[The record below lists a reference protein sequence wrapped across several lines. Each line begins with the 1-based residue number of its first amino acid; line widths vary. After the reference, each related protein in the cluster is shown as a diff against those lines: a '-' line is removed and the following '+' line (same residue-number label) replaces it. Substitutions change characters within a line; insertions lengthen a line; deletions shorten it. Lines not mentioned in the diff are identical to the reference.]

1 MADLSSLLDQIPVG
15 DIAKQLGID
24 PDVAD
29 AAVQQIVPGLVAG
42 LHANAMDPK
51 GAASLTKAVS
61 HDRGPVLKS
70 VEDIDTAE
78 GAKIVKNVYGS
89 HTDAVAT
96 KLAATA
102 TKASGASDVTGDI
115 IKKILP
121 IVAPI
126 VLAWIA
132 NQFLG
137 QKADTSSAKDAT
149 PADTSSSGGIGDL
162 LGSLL
167 GGSSGGSSSSSGGGS
182 GELIGSILG
191 GLLGG
196 GKK

>member
-1 MADLSSLLDQIPVG
+1 MADLSALLKQIPVG

-24 PDVAD
+24 ESVAE

-42 LHANAMDPK
+42 LAANAEDPA
-51 GAASLTKAVS
+51 GAASLSKALS
-61 HDRGPVLKS
+61 HDRGAVHKKKVS
-70 VEDIDTAE
+70 EIDTE
-78 GAKIVKNVYGS
+78 DGKKIVKNVYGDKQ
-89 HTDAVAT
+89 DAVAS

-102 TKASGASDVTGDI
+102 TKASGAGDVTQDI
-115 IKKILP
+115 IKQILP

-126 VLAWIA
+126 VLAWLA
-132 NQFLG
+132 EQFLG
-137 QKADTSSAKDAT
+137 SKKEEPAKEESSSA
-149 PADTSSSGGIGDL
+149 GGLGDL
-162 LGSLL
+162 LGGLL
-167 GGSSGGSSSSSGGGS
+167 GGGSSSSGSSGS

>member
-1 MADLSSLLDQIPVG
+1 MADLSSLLDQIPID
-15 DIAKQLGID
+15 DIAKQLNID
-24 PDVAD
+24 PGVAE

-61 HDRGPVLKS
+61 HDRGPVLKA
-70 VEDIDTAE
+70 VKDIDTAE
-78 GAKIVKNVYGS
+78 GAKIVKNVYGDKS
-89 HTDAVAT
+89 DQVAT
-96 KLAATA
+96 KLAASA
-102 TKASGASDVTGDI
+102 TKASSAGDVTGDI

-126 VLAWIA
+126 VLAWLA
-132 NQFLG
+132 SQFLG
-137 QKADTSSAKDAT
+137 KKDTGSSSAKD
-149 PADTSSSGGIGDL
+149 TSSSAGGIGDL

-167 GGSSGGSSSSSGGGS
+167 GGSSGGSSSSGGGT
-182 GELIGSILG
+182 GDLIGSILG

>member
-1 MADLSSLLDQIPVG
+1 MADLSSLLKQIPVD

-24 PDVAD
+24 EKVAE

-42 LHANAMDPK
+42 LAANAADP
-51 GAASLTKAVS
+51 ARSASLTNAVS
-61 HDRGPVLKS
+61 HDRGGVKTS
-70 VEDIDTAE
+70 IKDIDVED
-78 GAKIVKNVYGS
+78 GKKIVKNVYGDKQ
-89 HTDAVAT
+89 DAVTA
-96 KLAATA
+96 KLAASA
-102 TKASGASDVTGDI
+102 TKASGAGDVTQDI
-115 IKKILP
+115 IKQIIP

-137 QKADTSSAKDAT
+137 KKDEPAAKEE
-149 PADTSSSGGIGDL
+149 SSSGGLGDL
-162 LGSLL
+162 LGGLL
-167 GGSSGGSSSSSGGGS
+167 GGGSSSGSSSGGGDML
-182 GELIGSILG
+182 GDLLG

>member
-15 DIAKQLGID
+15 DIAAQLGID
-24 PDVAD
+24 ESVAE

-42 LHANAMDPK
+42 LAANAQDPAK
-51 GAASLTKAVS
+51 AASLTKAVS
-61 HDRGPVLKS
+61 HDRGGLKKKVADVD
-70 VEDIDTAE
+70 VED
-78 GAKIVKNVYGS
+78 GKKIVKNVYGDKQ
-89 HTDAVAT
+89 DAVAT

-102 TKASGASDVTGDI
+102 TKASGAGDVTQDI
-115 IKKILP
+115 IKQILP

-137 QKADTSSAKDAT
+137 GKKEETSAKEETSSG
-149 PADTSSSGGIGDL
+149 GGIGDL
-162 LGSLL
+162 LGGLL
-167 GGSSGGSSSSSGGGS
+167 GGGSSSSSGGDM
-182 GELIGSILG
+182 IGDILG

>member
-1 MADLSSLLDQIPVG
+1 MADLSSLLKEIPVG

-24 PDVAD
+24 ESVAE

-42 LHANAMDPK
+42 LAANAQDPAK
-51 GAASLTKAVS
+51 AASLTKAVS
-61 HDRGPVLKS
+61 HDRGGVKKKVS
-70 VEDIDTAE
+70 EIDVED
-78 GAKIVKNVYGS
+78 GKKIVKNVYGDKQ
-89 HTDAVAT
+89 DAVTA
-96 KLAATA
+96 KLAASA
-102 TKASGASDVTGDI
+102 TKASGAGDVTQDI
-115 IKKILP
+115 IKQIIP

-137 QKADTSSAKDAT
+137 KKDEPAAKEE
-149 PADTSSSGGIGDL
+149 SSSGGLGDL
-162 LGSLL
+162 LGGLL
-167 GGSSGGSSSSSGGGS
+167 GGGSSSGSSSGGDMLGD
-182 GELIGSILG
+182 LLG

>member
-1 MADLSSLLDQIPVG
+1 LADLSALLKQIPVD

-24 PDVAD
+24 ENVAE

-42 LHANAMDPK
+42 LAANAEDPA
-51 GAASLTKAVS
+51 GAASLSKALS
-61 HDRGPVLKS
+61 HDRGAVHKKKVS
-70 VEDIDTAE
+70 EIDTE
-78 GAKIVKNVYGS
+78 DGKKIVKNVYGDKQ
-89 HTDAVAT
+89 DAVAS

-102 TKASGASDVTGDI
+102 TKASGAGDVTQDI
-115 IKKILP
+115 IKQILP

-126 VLAWIA
+126 VLAWLA
-132 NQFLG
+132 EQFLG
-137 QKADTSSAKDAT
+137 SKKEEPAKEESSSA
-149 PADTSSSGGIGDL
+149 GGLGDL
-162 LGSLL
+162 LGGLL
-167 GGSSGGSSSSSGGGS
+167 GGGSSSSSSGGS